1 MSRRGHALYA
11 YRPSKA
17 GAIIFCLLFIAATAF
32 HLWRMIRCR
41 SWFMTAFVIGGML
54 EFIGYA
60 CRSASAS
67 QPFNNYTLYPFAIQ
81 NSYILLAPTLFAASI
96 YMTLGRVILLTGGE
110 ARSPV
115 ARRWLTKA
123 FVAGDILCLVV
134 QGGGGGMS
142 TAAALSSNS
151 TSSSSKLLANAG
163 KGLTIFGLVA
173 QLVIFAGFV
182 GVAGTFHRRLNKWP
196 TAGAIAPEEVARCWK
211 GVMGALYVVS
221 GLIGVRNAVRV
232 VEYCEGMKGYIIT
245 HEAFLYVFDAL
256 LMFAAMAVLGWI
268 YPGELS
274 VLMKAG
280 HGGVSAGGGVARGD
294 ELLYG
299 ESGQDDEALSS
310 RLSALKGNVH
320 LVQRG

>member
-1 MSRRGHALYA
+1 MARRGHALYA

-60 CRSASAS
+60 CRTASAS

-115 ARRWLTKA
+115 PRRWLTKA

-142 TAAALSSNS
+142 TAAALSSS
-151 TSSSSKLLANAG
+151 GGSALLANAG

-173 QLVIFAGFV
+173 QLGIFAGFV
-182 GVAGTFHRRLNKWP
+182 GVAGTFHKRLNKWP
-196 TAGAIAPEEVARCWK
+196 TAGAIAPEEVARGWK
-211 GVMGALYVVS
+211 RVMGALYVVS
-221 GLIGVRNAVRV
+221 GLIVVRNAVRV
-232 VEYCEGMKGYIIT
+232 MEYCEGMKGYIIT

-256 LMFAAMAVLGWI
+256 LMFAAMVVLGWI

-274 VLMKAG
+274 VLLKAG
-280 HGGVSAGGGVARGD
+280 NVGGSAAGRLSGVNERFS
-294 ELLYG
+294 G
-299 ESGQDDEALSS
+299 ESEQDEEVASS
-310 RLSALKGNVH
+310 RLGALKGNVH

>member
-1 MSRRGHALYA
+1 MARRGHALYA

-60 CRSASAS
+60 CRTASAS

-96 YMTLGRVILLTGGE
+96 YMTLGRVIFLTGGE

-115 ARRWLTKA
+115 PRRWLTKA

-142 TAAALSSNS
+142 TAAALSSS
-151 TSSSSKLLANAG
+151 GGSALLANAG

-182 GVAGTFHRRLNKWP
+182 GVAGTFHRRLNEWP
-196 TAGAIAPEEVARCWK
+196 TAGAIAPEEVARGWK
-211 GVMGALYVVS
+211 RVMGALYVCSDSANHPRPKTSDNPELPVPMQQRTIIS
-221 GLIGVRNAVRV
+221 KNDQSLGPSLLHECDKIDRNHYRPRKYRGRRGCWLIPRLAAFQI
-232 VEYCEGMKGYIIT
+232 EGP
-245 HEAFLYVFDAL
+245 FQ
-256 LMFAAMAVLGWI
+256 VLNSI
-268 YPGELS
+268 S
-274 VLMKAG
+274 VA
-280 HGGVSAGGGVARGD
+280 S
-294 ELLYG
+294 
-299 ESGQDDEALSS
+299 
-310 RLSALKGNVH
+310 
-320 LVQRG
+320 